1 MLLIDIGN
9 TRVKWASLHNDVVG
23 EQHAMTHA
31 NWSAQDVHDRIIA
44 TSLRP
49 SDVLI
54 SNVGGARIGQLLTD
68 AIKTAWNIA
77 PRFVRASA
85 TAAGVRCGYS
95 QPEKLGVDRWLA
107 AIAGFHLTRTDVCIV
122 SVGTAMTVDGVLR
135 DGQHLGGVIT
145 PGPDMM
151 IGSLMQNTSD
161 IAAHALNGQQR
172 ATLFADNTLAAVQQG
187 AVHALAALAERAV
200 NDMHKQFGRTPVL
213 LLTGGASDKVA
224 REVRIPFQ
232 VVPDLVL
239 RGLAILSKDA
249 VNVSA

>member
-23 EQHAMTHA
+23 EQQAMSHAGWT
-31 NWSAQDVHDRIIA
+31 AQDVRDQIIA
-44 TSLRP
+44 STERP
-49 SDVLI
+49 PAVLV

-68 AIKTAWNIA
+68 SIQAAWNIT
-77 PRFVRASA
+77 PHFVRTSA

-107 AIAGFHLTRTDVCIV
+107 VIAGYHLARTDACIV
-122 SVGTAMTVDGVLR
+122 SVGTAMTVDGVLGN
-135 DGQHLGGVIT
+135 GQHLGGVIA

-161 IAAHALNGQQR
+161 IAAHAIDGEQR

-224 REVRIPFQ
+224 RELRIPFQ

-239 RGLAILSKDA
+239 RGLAIVSKDA
-249 VNVSA
+249 ANVSA